1 MGRLI
6 DYSIIGEEFGFLKV
20 MKLSSYRSKGQKS
33 RVTYWDCFC
42 SLCNQTSP
50 IERNNLLSG
59 NTNSCGCR
67 RGKGNKVAE
76 LAGVSKSTVSA
87 VMNGKWR
94 GILTEDTAKKVKSIA
109 NEIGYEPYYAK
120 RF

>member
-1 MGRLI
+1 MGRPI
-6 DYSIIGEEFGFLKV
+6 DYSIIGEEFGYLKV
-20 MKLSSYRSKGQKS
+20 LKLSSYRRVNS
-33 RVTYWDCFC
+33 RETYWDCLC

-94 GILTEDTAKKVKSIA
+94 GLIAEEQANKVKAIA
-109 NEIGYEPYYAK
+109 QEIGYEPYYAR